1 MFATATNQQIQNA
14 MQLLADEPIFDKSQ
28 LLKITADFEQ
38 ISGLLYAA
46 VQQLELDLS
55 SKQYWQLIK
64 YLDTLLMWSK
74 AYNLTAITQPV
85 EALVKHV
92 IDCLAIIP
100 LLQDLPQEDLLDI
113 GTGAGLPAIIIAICQ
128 PQRMCTPL
136 DSNQKKIRFIRQVVS
151 EIGLTNVKPTAS
163 RIQAYENKHTL
174 ITSRAFASL
183 EDFICLAATKLADTG
198 CLVAMKGKAPAIN
211 EIEGLSK
218 YWLIEV
224 KPLTVP
230 YLSDARHL
238 VILKKK

>member
-1 MFATATNQQIQNA
+1 MFATATDKQIQDA
-14 MQLLADEPIFDKSQ
+14 MQILAAEPIFDKSQ
-28 LLKITADFEQ
+28 LFKIAADFEQ

-46 VQQLELDLS
+46 AQQLKLDLNAQ
-55 SKQYWQLIK
+55 QYWQLLK

-74 AYNLTAITQPV
+74 TYNLTAITQPV

-113 GTGAGLPAIIIAICQ
+113 GTGAGLPAVIVAICE
-128 PQRMCTPL
+128 PHRMCTPL

-163 RIQAYENKHTL
+163 RIQAYQNKHTL

-183 EDFICLAATKLADTG
+183 EDFIDLAEEKLADTG
-198 CLVAMKGKAPAIN
+198 CLVAMKGKAPTDN
-211 EIEGLSK
+211 EMEQLSK
-218 YWLIEV
+218 DWLIEV

-230 YLSDARHL
+230 YLGDSRHL
-238 VILKKK
+238 VTLKKR